1 MTCLQL
7 LHVEIFQTL
16 MGGKFTS
23 LELLR
28 TNLALYLHFWTV
40 VFYVLPQLA
49 PRKMLKLFKIANIAS
64 EFRTLVT
71 LDVLL

>member
-7 LHVEIFQTL
+7 LHVEILQAL
-16 MGGKFTS
+16 MGSKFTP
-23 LELLR
+23 LKLLR
-28 TNLALYLHFWTV
+28 TNLALYLHFRTV

-64 EFRTLVT
+64 EFRTLIH

>member
-7 LHVEIFQTL
+7 LHVEILQAL
-16 MGGKFTS
+16 MGSKFTS
-23 LELLR
+23 FELLR

-64 EFRTLVT
+64 EFRTLIH